1 MELPYCLLLLLL
13 PTSVAFA
20 PTRSFTT
27 RRATTELFSAGGPP
41 KYEKI
46 DGLLRVEKVGE
57 GSVMLHI
64 EVAEDEELE
73 YLPGHVLALE
83 IEDKAGESKEAG
95 DNQGWARGPYTVSR
109 ATETSLDVMIKV
121 VGKRSNL
128 FASSPVGTPVRFGG
142 KFHVPILDGVK
153 KDGGVKR
160 AVFISTGVGVGPCIG
175 AIELALK
182 DETFPSIELYPS
194 YRTLEE
200 SVYGDHLDSLA
211 KANPDK
217 FKWKPIITSLSGR
230 ISSSEEALQVTD
242 TSLKL
247 GIEDTHY
254 HLIGN
259 AQLVG
264 EWVEGLKKAGVP
276 DERVTIEKYFNGK
289 APLDSKAVDNIASFV
304 ASSCK

>member
-13 PTSVAFA
+13 PTSVAFT
-20 PTRSFTT
+20 PTRSFATH
-27 RRATTELFSAGGPP
+27 RATTELFSAGGPP
-41 KYEKI
+41 KYDKVT
-46 DGLLRVEKVGE
+46 GLLRVETVGE
-57 GSVMLHI
+57 GSVILHI
-64 EVAEDEELE
+64 EVADDEKLE

-95 DNQGWARGPYTVSR
+95 DNEGWARGPYTVSR
-109 ATETSLDVMIKV
+109 ATDTSLDVMIKV

-153 KDGGVKR
+153 KDDVKR
-160 AVFISTGVGVGPCIG
+160 CVFISTGVGVGPCIG

-194 YRTLEE
+194 YRTPKE

-242 TSLKL
+242 TSPKL
-247 GIEDTHY
+247 GIEETHY

-264 EWVEGLKKAGVP
+264 EWTEGLKKAGVP